1 LIAAMTEIP
10 EEARRLHHE
19 ARSAGGRGDY
29 ARALSLLEEAHALAP
44 SWAYPLYDAAF
55 THLLQGDAAQ
65 AEELYGIVD
74 KMEPR
79 GFYTC
84 KTSLDVLRREREG
97 SVPEG
102 FAKSF
107 ALLEWAEPEEKRGI
121 LAGIVERYPGFAP
134 GWKELAS
141 LLTDPEEKL
150 AALDNGLAGHPDA
163 DTRGMLL
170 LNKAL
175 LLHQQGRKDEGT
187 VILRAVAEDPDSTQ
201 GNEVWAKRLLAS
213 WAG

>member
-1 LIAAMTEIP
+1 MNEIP
-10 EEARRLHHE
+10 EEARRLHHQ

-29 ARALSLLEEAHALAP
+29 DTALRLLNQAHDLAP

-55 THLLQGDAAQ
+55 THLLMDDPAQ
-65 AEELYGIVD
+65 AEELYAMVD

-84 KTSLDVLRREREG
+84 KTSLDILRREREG
-97 SVPEG
+97 SVPDG

-107 ALLEWAEPEEKRGI
+107 ALLEWTEAAEKRDI
-121 LAGIVERYPGFAP
+121 LAGIVAQYPDFAP
-134 GWKELAS
+134 AWKELAS
-141 LLTDPEEKL
+141 LLTDPDEKL
-150 AALDNGLAGHPDA
+150 AALDQGLAGDPDS

-187 VILRAVAEDPDSTQ
+187 VILRAVAEDPGSTL
-201 GNEVWAKRLLAS
+201 GNEVWAKRLLTS